1 MIRYN
6 AFLLSQNRK
15 VLVIVD
21 NFSGHKIDV
30 ELTNIEMVF
39 LKPNLTS
46 RLQPADLLVISTL
59 KKRYKKWY
67 NLQILDEKELNHGR
81 VISKFGQLQYQLEPE
96 IGLKAWIKSGLIE
109 QYDDQTDQPD
119 EDELDSVIE
128 DQTPTPSQN
137 MTNELLTLDL
147 NDSRSECTE
156 SITKSQ
162 NLKQSSIS
170 SYFHK
175 K

>member
-1 MIRYN
+1 MPYWPIRRVY
-6 AFLLSQNRK
+6 
-15 VLVIVD
+15 
-21 NFSGHKIDV
+21 
-30 ELTNIEMVF
+30 
-39 LKPNLTS
+39 
-46 RLQPADLLVISTL
+46 L
-59 KKRYKKWY
+59 KKR
-67 NLQILDEKELNHGR
+67 EKEQ
-81 VISKFGQLQYQLEPE
+81 VIVESNAVFNPTTTFV
-96 IGLKAWIKSGLIE
+96 
-109 QYDDQTDQPD
+109 YDQRPSFYDQTDQPD
-119 EDELDSVIE
+119 EDELDSIID

-137 MTNELLTLDL
+137 MANELLTLNL